1 MSVTSTFASYP
12 FLVCAMSL
20 PALSLPV
27 TPEAFSEL
35 FPLFKAASP
44 ETLNTIYQGSTFNEC
59 PAGRTV
65 LMEDSW
71 GNAVYLILSGWAKV
85 RCQSGDGYVTLAI
98 LGKGEYF
105 GEMAVLNE
113 APRSTDVAAL
123 SRVELISVPAQ
134 LFIQTLFKDPQLHH
148 RLLQLIVQRL
158 KHTQT
163 RFQLRNKPPGV
174 KMVYTLVG
182 LADAYGEEKNG
193 AIEIF
198 NIPESDLSAIADIK
212 LAEVP
217 KILGKLAARNWL
229 KIDTKKDVIQL
240 LDIKSLR
247 HLSNLG

>member
-1 MSVTSTFASYP
+1 
-12 FLVCAMSL
+12 MSL
-20 PALSLPV
+20 TAPSLPV
-27 TPEAFSEL
+27 TPKAFSEL

-44 ETLNTIYQGSTFNEC
+44 ETLNTLHQGATFNEC

-113 APRSTDVAAL
+113 SPRSTDVSAL
-123 SRVELISVPAQ
+123 SRVELISIPAQ
-134 LFIQTLFKDPQLHH
+134 LFVQTLFKDSQFHH
-148 RLLQLIVQRL
+148 RMLQLIVQRL

-163 RFQLRNKPPGV
+163 RFQLRNKPPGI

-182 LADAYGEEKNG
+182 LADAYGEKKGN

-198 NIPESDLSAIADIK
+198 NIPVSDLAAIADIK
-212 LAEVP
+212 PTEVS
-217 KILGKLAARNWL
+217 KILDKLAVRHWL
-229 KIDTKKDVIQL
+229 RIDATRDVIQL

-247 HLSNLG
+247 HLSKLG

>member
-1 MSVTSTFASYP
+1 MTLTA
-12 FLVCAMSL
+12 L
-20 PALSLPV
+20 PLPI

-44 ETLNTIYQGSTFNEC
+44 ETLSTLHQSATFNEC

-113 APRSTDVAAL
+113 SPRSTDVAAL
-123 SRVELISVPAQ
+123 SRVELVSIPAQ

-148 RLLQLIVQRL
+148 RMLQLMVQRL

-174 KMVYTLVG
+174 KMVYTLVD
-182 LADAYGEEKNG
+182 LADAYGENRNN
-193 AIEIF
+193 IVEIF
-198 NIPESDLSAIADIK
+198 
-212 LAEVP
+212 
-217 KILGKLAARNWL
+217 
-229 KIDTKKDVIQL
+229 
-240 LDIKSLR
+240 
-247 HLSNLG
+247 

>member
-1 MSVTSTFASYP
+1 MSPTD
-12 FLVCAMSL
+12 
-20 PALSLPV
+20 LSLPI

-44 ETLNTIYQGSTFNEC
+44 ETLHTLHQGATFNEC

-71 GNAVYLILSGWAKV
+71 GNAVYLISSGWAKV

-123 SRVELISVPAQ
+123 SRVELVSIPAQ

-148 RLLQLIVQRL
+148 RMLQLMVQRL

-174 KMVYTLVG
+174 KMVYTLVD
-182 LADAYGEEKNG
+182 LADAYGETRATGIGEI
-193 AIEIF
+193 IEIF
-198 NIPESDLSAIADIK
+198 NIPVSDLAAIADIQ
-212 LAEVP
+212 LTEVP
-217 KILGKLAARNWL
+217 KILDKLAARNWL
-229 KIDTKKDVIQL
+229 KIDTARNVIQL

-247 HLSNLG
+247 HLSKLG

>member
-1 MSVTSTFASYP
+1 MSPT
-12 FLVCAMSL
+12 
-20 PALSLPV
+20 ALSLPI

-44 ETLNTIYQGSTFNEC
+44 ETLNTLHQGATFNEC

-113 APRSTDVAAL
+113 SPRSTDVAAL
-123 SRVELISVPAQ
+123 SRVELVSIPAQ
-134 LFIQTLFKDPQLHH
+134 LFVQTLFKDPQLHH
-148 RLLQLIVQRL
+148 RMLQLMVQRL

-182 LADAYGEEKNG
+182 LADAYGEAKGN

-198 NIPESDLSAIADIK
+198 NIPVSDLAAIADIK
-212 LAEVP
+212 PTEVP
-217 KILGKLAARNWL
+217 KILDKLAARNWL
-229 KIDTKKDVIQL
+229 KIDPKRNVIQL
-240 LDIKSLR
+240 LDIESLR
-247 HLSNLG
+247 YLSKLG

>member
-1 MSVTSTFASYP
+1 MTLTA
-12 FLVCAMSL
+12 L
-20 PALSLPV
+20 PLPI

-44 ETLNTIYQGSTFNEC
+44 ETLSTLHQSATFNEC

-113 APRSTDVAAL
+113 SPRSTDVAAL
-123 SRVELISVPAQ
+123 SRVELVSIPAQ

-148 RLLQLIVQRL
+148 RMLQLMLQRL

-174 KMVYTLVG
+174 KMVYTLVD
-182 LADAYGEEKNG
+182 LADAYGENRNN
-193 AIEIF
+193 IVEIF
-198 NIPESDLSAIADIK
+198 NIPVSDLAAIADIK
-212 LAEVP
+212 PTEVP
-217 KILGKLAARNWL
+217 KILDKLSDRNWI
-229 KIDTKKDVIQL
+229 KIDTHRNVIQL

-247 HLSNLG
+247 HLSKLG